1 MIKKLPTGARKFA
14 VIAVISALCAV
25 WTGLDSIR
33 YYFSHKSC
41 TERVTAHAEHVE
53 MSLDKS
59 GYTYTVDYTYE
70 FGGSDHSFEAVFI
83 TKAVINITDIRRIGR
98 NILSAAYGYAVRI
111 IFSDYRTVHT
121 CKFYYQISTSIYA
134 AIAATCGLKSAG
146 NLKALPLNHQKLRF

>member
-41 TERVTAHAEHVE
+41 TEHVTAHAEHVE

-70 FGGSDHSFEAVFI
+70 FGGSDHNFEAVFI
-83 TKAVINITDIRRIGR
+83 TKETRDINYYYSDKDILIDPDAPDKHFIRDSRKNHDPRFLVVAVMLTIVCT
-98 NILSAAYGYAVRI
+98 
-111 IFSDYRTVHT
+111 
-121 CKFYYQISTSIYA
+121 
-134 AIAATCGLKSAG
+134 GLM
-146 NLKALPLNHQKLRF
+146 LKKIQDEKDLHEVK

>member
-83 TKAVINITDIRRIGR
+83 TKETRDINYYYSDRDILIDPDDPEKYFIRGSRKKHDPRFFVVAVMLTIVCT
-98 NILSAAYGYAVRI
+98 
-111 IFSDYRTVHT
+111 
-121 CKFYYQISTSIYA
+121 
-134 AIAATCGLKSAG
+134 GLM
-146 NLKALPLNHQKLRF
+146 LKKIQDEKDLHEVK